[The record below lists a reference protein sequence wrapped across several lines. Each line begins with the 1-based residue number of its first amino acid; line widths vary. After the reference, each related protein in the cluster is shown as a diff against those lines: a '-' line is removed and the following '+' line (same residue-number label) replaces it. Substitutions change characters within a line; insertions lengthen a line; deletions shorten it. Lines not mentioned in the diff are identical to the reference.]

1 VSGQIYT
8 DAKVSKELRAQA
20 QGMLSFLIW
29 GLALLLGNFIC
40 EQLISLN
47 KTVCASSNTAVYDWN
62 TIFAIATGFSLIV
75 TIFFYIFYKPEK
87 EKVS

>member
-40 EQLISLN
+40 EQLITLN
-47 KTVCASSNTAVYDWN
+47 KTVDASGTAVYDWN
-62 TIFAIATGFSLIV
+62 TIFAVATGFSFIV
-75 TIFFYIFYKPEK
+75 TIFFYLFFKQEK